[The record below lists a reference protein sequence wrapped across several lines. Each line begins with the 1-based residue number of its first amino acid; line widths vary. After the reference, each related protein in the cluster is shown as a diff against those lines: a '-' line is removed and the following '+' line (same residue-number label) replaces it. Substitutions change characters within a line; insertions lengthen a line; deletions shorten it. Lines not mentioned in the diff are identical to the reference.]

1 MTQTPG
7 QPDRPR
13 LCLVSHAAY
22 GAMTGGAGGHIGGV
36 ERQTSFTARWFAER
50 GYPTSLV
57 IWGEG
62 PVGDECVHG
71 VQIIKICPRGAGLPG
86 LRFFHPRWTSLV
98 SALRRA
104 DADVY
109 YQNCAEEVTG
119 QVALWCRRHGR
130 PFVYSAASQADCD
143 PCMPMLRRRRE
154 RILYRFGLRHADQVI
169 VQTRT
174 QQRMLR
180 EGFGRESVVIPMP
193 CPGPS
198 QAEFVERDPP
208 AEGRFRVLWVGR
220 ICREKRPDRLADLAA
235 AMPEMAFDVAGPCG
249 EDAYGVSV
257 RQRAAM
263 LGNVT
268 LHGGVERSRMPDF
281 YRGASCLCCTS
292 DVEGF
297 PNTFLEAWSHG
308 LPVVTTFD
316 PDGVV
321 AEHGLGFAARDV
333 PSLAAALRAL
343 ATDPEAWRKASRNGR
358 RYYLENHRVDVVL
371 PRFEEVF
378 INVVRQAERS

>member
-1 MTQTPG
+1 MTQMRR

-22 GAMTGGAGGHIGGV
+22 GAMTGGTTGHIGGV
-36 ERQTSFTARWFAER
+36 ERQTSFTARWFAAR

-57 IWGEG
+57 TWGEG
-62 PVGDECVHG
+62 PVEDEWVDG
-71 VQIIKICPRGAGLPG
+71 VQIIKVCPRGAGVPG
-86 LRFFHPRWTSLV
+86 LRFFHPRWTSLRT
-98 SALRRA
+98 ALGRA
-104 DADVY
+104 DADVC

-119 QVALWCRRHGR
+119 QVALWCRRYGR
-130 PFVYSAASQADCD
+130 PFVYSVASQADCD
-143 PCMPMLRRRRE
+143 PRLPTLRRRRE
-154 RILYRFGLRHADQVI
+154 RILYRYGLRHADQVI

-193 CPGPS
+193 CSGPS
-198 QAEFVERDPP
+198 DAEFVEPDPP

-220 ICREKRPDRLADLAA
+220 ICREKRPDRLLDLAA
-235 AMPEMAFDVAGPCG
+235 ALPELVFDVAGPFG
-249 EDAYGVSV
+249 EDAYSQSV
-257 RQRAAM
+257 RQRAAL

-268 LHGGVERSRMPDF
+268 VHGGVNRDRMPDF
-281 YRGASCLCCTS
+281 YRGAGCLCCTS

-316 PDGVV
+316 PDGLV
-321 AEHGLGFAARDV
+321 AEHGLGFPARDV

-343 ATDPEAWRKASRNGR
+343 ATDLGAWRTASRNGR
-358 RYYLENHRVDVVL
+358 RYYVENHRVDVVL

-378 INVVRQAERS
+378 INVVRQAGRS

>member
-1 MTQTPG
+1 MTKTPG

-36 ERQTSFTARWFAER
+36 ERQTSFTARWFAAR

-57 IWGEG
+57 TWGEG
-62 PVGDECVHG
+62 PVGDECVDG
-71 VQIIKICPRGAGLPG
+71 VRIIKVCSRDAGLPG
-86 LRFFHPRWTSLV
+86 LRFFHPRWTSLLA
-98 SALRRA
+98 ALRRA

-143 PCMPMLRRRRE
+143 PCLPMLQRRRE

-169 VQTRT
+169 VQTRV

-198 QAEFVERDPP
+198 DAEFVERDPP

-220 ICREKRPDRLADLAA
+220 ICREKRPDRLLDLAA
-235 AMPEMAFDVAGPCG
+235 AMPEMAFDVAGPFG
-249 EDAYGVSV
+249 DDAYSVSV
-257 RQRAAM
+257 RQRAAL
-263 LGNVT
+263 LGNC
-268 LHGGVERSRMPDF
+268 
-281 YRGASCLCCTS
+281 A
-292 DVEGF
+292 
-297 PNTFLEAWSHG
+297 
-308 LPVVTTFD
+308 
-316 PDGVV
+316 
-321 AEHGLGFAARDV
+321 
-333 PSLAAALRAL
+333 
-343 ATDPEAWRKASRNGR
+343 
-358 RYYLENHRVDVVL
+358 
-371 PRFEEVF
+371 
-378 INVVRQAERS
+378 